1 MDLGELW
8 DRGRQ
13 AWPEVDLSEERFAEV
28 VRDLPPGDGEEA
40 AAELYLACAWV
51 AGLASAGQVM
61 ARDYLP
67 PLRRRLARMGLA
79 AGEIDEVVQQTC
91 ERLIGRDAEGRAR
104 LVKYARQG
112 RLPSLLVVVGT
123 RLAIDSFRKAD
134 REQADHDALA
144 ELAAAAADPR
154 AELMRLEKQT
164 VFKAAVETALEA
176 LEPRE
181 RTVLR
186 LHLIDGL
193 TLDEIG
199 DYYKVHRVTVS
210 RWLAA
215 ARVTIIEQAR
225 AAARNQFGLSD
236 TEFDAV
242 YTGSQLGLSLERLLG
257 V

>member
-1 MDLGELW
+1 MDPQELW
-8 DRGRQ
+8 RRGRQ
-13 AWPEVDLSEERFAEV
+13 TWPEVDLPQERLAEL
-28 VRDLPPGDGEEA
+28 VREIPPGESDD

-51 AGLASAGQVM
+51 DGVASAGQVM

-67 PLRRRLARMGLA
+67 PLRRRLGKMGLA
-79 AGEIDEVVQQTC
+79 TSEIDEVVQQVC

-112 RLPSLLVVVGT
+112 RLQSLLVVVGT
-123 RLAIDSFRKAD
+123 NIAIDSFRRAG
-134 REQADHDALA
+134 REKGDHDALA
-144 ELAAAAADPR
+144 ALAVTSDPR
-154 AELMRLEKQT
+154 AELMRHQKQT
-164 VFKAAVETALEA
+164 VFKAAVEAALEA

-186 LHLIDGL
+186 LHLIDNL
-193 TLDEIG
+193 TLDEIA

-215 ARVTIIEQAR
+215 ARVAIIERAR
-225 AAARNQFGLSD
+225 AAARAQFGLSD
-236 TEFDAV
+236 TEFDSA

-257 V
+257 E

>member
-1 MDLGELW
+1 MDLRELW

-13 AWPEVDLSEERFAEV
+13 AWPEVDLSEERFAELLG
-28 VRDLPPGDGEEA
+28 DLPPGDAGEA

-51 AGLASAGQVM
+51 DGLASAGQVM
-61 ARDYLP
+61 ARDHFP

-79 AGEIDEVVQQTC
+79 ASEIDEVLQQTC
-91 ERLIGRDAEGRAR
+91 ERLIDRDAEGRTR

-112 RLPSLLVVVGT
+112 RLQSLFVVIGT
-123 RLAIDSFRKAD
+123 RIAIDSFRKAD
-134 REQADHDALA
+134 REQPDDDAIAAL
-144 ELAAAAADPR
+144 AAAADPR
-154 AELMRLEKQT
+154 ADLMRLQKQT
-164 VFKAAVETALEA
+164 VFKAAVEAALEA

-215 ARVTIIEQAR
+215 ARVAIIERAR
-225 AAARNQFGLSD
+225 AAAKAQFGLSD
-236 TEFDAV
+236 SEFDAA

-257 V
+257 D

>member
-8 DRGRQ
+8 ERGRH
-13 AWPEVDLSEERFAEV
+13 AWPEVDLSEETFAELL
-28 VRDLPPGDGEEA
+28 RGLPPGDGEEA

-61 ARDYLP
+61 ARDYVP

-91 ERLIGRDAEGRAR
+91 ERLISRDAEGRAR

-123 RLAIDSFRKAD
+123 RIAIDSFRKAD
-134 REQADHDALA
+134 REDADRDALA
-144 ELAAAAADPR
+144 ELAVAADPR
-154 AELMRLEKQT
+154 AELMRLQKQT
-164 VFKAAVETALEA
+164 VFKVAVETALEA

-215 ARVTIIEQAR
+215 ARVTIIERAR
-225 AAARNQFGLSD
+225 AAARAQFGLSD

>member
-1 MDLGELW
+1 MDLRELW

-13 AWPEVDLSEERFAEV
+13 TWPEVDLSEERFAELL
-28 VRDLPPGDGEEA
+28 RDLPSGGDAGE

-51 AGLASAGQVM
+51 DGLASAGQVM
-61 ARDYLP
+61 ARDYLS

-79 AGEIDEVVQQTC
+79 ASEIDEVVQQTC

-104 LVKYARQG
+104 LVKYAGQG
-112 RLPSLLVVVGT
+112 RLQSLLVVVGT
-123 RLAIDSFRKAD
+123 RIAIDSFRKAD
-134 REQADHDALA
+134 REQPDHDALA
-144 ELAAAAADPR
+144 GLAAAADPR
-154 AELMRLEKQT
+154 AELVRVQKQAI
-164 VFKAAVETALEA
+164 FKAAVETALEA

-186 LHLIDGL
+186 MHLIDGL
-193 TLDEIG
+193 TLDKIG

-215 ARVTIIEQAR
+215 SRVSIIERAR
-225 AAARNQFGLSD
+225 AAAQAQFGLSD
-236 TEFDAV
+236 TEFDAA

-257 V
+257 D

>member
-1 MDLGELW
+1 MDLRELW

-13 AWPEVDLSEERFAEV
+13 AWPEVDLSEERFAEL
-28 VRDLPPGDGEEA
+28 VRDLPTDDEGEA
-40 AAELYLACAWV
+40 AVELYLACAWV

-61 ARDYLP
+61 ARDRFP

-79 AGEIDEVVQQTC
+79 ASEIDEVLQQMC
-91 ERLIGRDAEGRAR
+91 ERLIDRDGEGHSR

-112 RLPSLLVVVGT
+112 RLESLFVVVGT
-123 RLAIDSFRKAD
+123 RIAIDSFRKAD
-134 REQADHDALA
+134 REHHDPDALA
-144 ELAAAAADPR
+144 ALAAPADPR
-154 AELMRLEKQT
+154 ADLMRAQKQT
-164 VFKAAVETALEA
+164 VFKAAVEAALA
-176 LEPRE
+176 GLEPRE

-215 ARVTIIEQAR
+215 ARVAIIERAR
-225 AAARNQFGLSD
+225 AAARAQFGLSD
-236 TEFDAV
+236 TDFDAA

-257 V
+257 D